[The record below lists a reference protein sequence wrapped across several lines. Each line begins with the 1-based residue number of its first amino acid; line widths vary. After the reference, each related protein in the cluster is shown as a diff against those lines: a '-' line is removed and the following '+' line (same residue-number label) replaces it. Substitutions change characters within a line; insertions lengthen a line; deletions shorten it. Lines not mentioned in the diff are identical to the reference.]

1 MKILPLAYLGSIEW
15 WREALSPDAV
25 IDVGEH
31 YIKQSCRNRCEIATA
46 AGRMSL
52 TANVV
57 KGASIHKRALKDM
70 CLDYSKR
77 WQHQHSV
84 ALRSAYRSSAYYDY
98 WADLLVPFYEQ
109 PHEWLYDFSRG
120 LAEVVCQITGHQG
133 ELRFSE
139 EYLTAGEGDID
150 LRGHDFLGPRE
161 GGPDY
166 WQVFMEK
173 VPFEPNL
180 SIVDYLFNEGRN
192 IDELK
197 NISFSSQRSQSHL

>member
-25 IDVGEH
+25 IDVGEN

-46 AGRMSL
+46 SGRMAL

-57 KGASIHKRALKDM
+57 KGASIHKRAVKDM
-70 CLDYSKR
+70 RLDYSKR

-98 WADLLVPFYEQ
+98 WADLLIPFYEQ
-109 PHEWLYDFSRG
+109 PHEWLYDFDRG
-120 LAEVVCQITGHQG
+120 LVDVVRKIANIQG

-139 EYLTAGEGDID
+139 EYIVAGEGDVD

-161 GGPDY
+161 DAPNY
-166 WQVFMEK
+166 WQVFMER
-173 VPFEPNL
+173 VPFESNL
-180 SIVDYLFNEGRN
+180 SVVDYLFNEDRN
-192 IDELK
+192 LTPIIK
-197 NISFSSQRSQSHL
+197 K

>member
-70 CLDYSKR
+70 RLDYSKR

-109 PHEWLYDFSRG
+109 RHEWLYDFSRG
-120 LAEVVCQITGHQG
+120 LTEVVCQITGHTG

-192 IDELK
+192 IDELRI
-197 NISFSSQRSQSHL
+197 ISFSSQRSQSHL